1 MAETS
6 LANEIFG
13 ILSRGSGARGSGSG
27 IDDLLLPITANLE
40 ATRRTPFKSSSLNL
54 RASAPE
60 PSVRLVSNSAGAEQ
74 AAEMAAAAGPR
85 PSSVA
90 AALQSSPHFRPT
102 ALTASPPAKPS
113 LLQAAAPSTPQRMF
127 MRSST
132 TAVYSTQTVA
142 SSNVSIASSA
152 VPSLPSSMG
161 GAASMHRSTESCPGY
176 ANPRRAFA
184 AEEQPPQQSSGSPNA
199 MQRHAGGHGSQ
210 SMRSRRVTTPGIVES
225 SMLAAPQQQ
234 QTVRQQAAGSTQPA
248 PRASNGGQG
257 SVSPGPPSTGRLS
270 SGGQPSLHRLS
281 STGAP
286 SEGALSPLQGGAGRG
301 AQGLQPLL
309 EQLAHI
315 EASPTNLA
323 ADTTGQQT
331 GTQPRGG
338 EGGVPGNDWERRSR
352 RSRRS
357 SDVGEA
363 DEPSLHSVPFDP
375 VASPSRGPPQTQA
388 PQQQIGLISFGV
400 TPIGVAVQDSSL
412 KASQGPAGAQ
422 TTSPTSGSGGPSPG
436 AVPAAAAPGDRSFKT
451 ITSVRARAPIM
462 SILQQGPLGKKDAK
476 AAPQPAPQ
484 PSRQLA
490 YSKSLSLKGQ
500 QEFLRQQKA
509 EQEALEKIKEEQ
521 EKKQKDAQEK
531 QEQEQLER
539 EIQMYMDPRSTLG
552 YSSSVA
558 VRPANSTDTGT
569 AAAAAAAVAAV
580 DAAAAA
586 PPAERALAAST
597 SIRPATRVVNPTL
610 NSSVARPPAAPVAP
624 APVVPPGPYTGVVP
638 TASRIAGIAAQ
649 QALKSAVKTPED
661 PEKDT
666 AARAAQDT
674 TQLLKYEQQLLA
686 AKLAEIQLKKQQQ
699 RQEGGTDGA
708 LIDDDDAETDRE
720 EEEAPSPPSE
730 SLLRWIEENNMRMN
744 QKLRG
749 RMVGP

>member
-1 MAETS
+1 
-6 LANEIFG
+6 
-13 ILSRGSGARGSGSG
+13 
-27 IDDLLLPITANLE
+27 
-40 ATRRTPFKSSSLNL
+40 
-54 RASAPE
+54 
-60 PSVRLVSNSAGAEQ
+60 
-74 AAEMAAAAGPR
+74 
-85 PSSVA
+85 
-90 AALQSSPHFRPT
+90 
-102 ALTASPPAKPS
+102 
-113 LLQAAAPSTPQRMF
+113 
-127 MRSST
+127 
-132 TAVYSTQTVA
+132 
-142 SSNVSIASSA
+142 
-152 VPSLPSSMG
+152 
-161 GAASMHRSTESCPGY
+161 
-176 ANPRRAFA
+176 
-184 AEEQPPQQSSGSPNA
+184 
-199 MQRHAGGHGSQ
+199 
-210 SMRSRRVTTPGIVES
+210 
-225 SMLAAPQQQ
+225 MLAAPQQQ
-234 QTVRQQAAGSTQPA
+234 QTVRKQAAGSTQPA
-248 PRASNGGQG
+248 PPASNGGQG
-257 SVSPGPPSTGRLS
+257 SVSPGPPSTGQLS
-270 SGGQPSLHRLS
+270 SGGQQSLHRLS

-309 EQLAHI
+309 EQLAHSQ
-315 EASPTNLA
+315 ASPTNLA

-388 PQQQIGLISFGV
+388 PQQQIGLINCGV

-412 KASQGPAGAQ
+412 KTSQGPAGAQ
-422 TTSPTSGSGGPSPG
+422 ATSPTSGGPSPG
-436 AVPAAAAPGDRSFKT
+436 GAVPALAPGDRSFKT

-539 EIQMYMDPRSTLG
+539 ELQMYMDPRSTLG

-558 VRPANSTDTGT
+558 VRPANSTDTGRGDT

-586 PPAERALAAST
+586 PPAECALAAST
-597 SIRPATRVVNPTL
+597 SIQPATRVVNPTL
-610 NSSVARPPAAPVAP
+610 SSSVARPPAAPVAP
-624 APVVPPGPYTGVVP
+624 APVVLAGPYTGVVP
-638 TASRIAGIAAQ
+638 TASRIAGIAVQ
-649 QALKSAVKTPED
+649 QVLKSAVKTPED
-661 PEKDT
+661 PEKET

-686 AKLAEIQLKKQQQ
+686 AKLAEIQLKQQQQ